1 MTVSARK
8 SSTAT
13 PLPHIWRLPAELT
26 SPEDIIVWAAPL
38 ASRPFLST
46 NFRPM
51 SAALL
56 HMVTQQLPDIPV
68 VWVDTGYN
76 TPATYRFAEA
86 VASRLRLDLH
96 IYTPTVT
103 VARRASVLGGVPPVG
118 HPEHAAFTREVKLAP
133 FERAVRELAPDVWFT
148 GIRAEQNDYRRSLG
162 VVSNGPGGSMKV
174 APVFHWTRLDL
185 DDYLYRH
192 DLPDNDDYFD
202 PTKGEDTRECGLQF
216 LGSGI

>member
-1 MTVSARK
+1 MSLSARK
-8 SSTAT
+8 SSNAAA
-13 PLPHIWRLPAELT
+13 LPSHWLLPPELT
-26 SPEDIIVWAAPL
+26 APEDILDWAAPL

-56 HMVTQQLPDIPV
+56 HMVTRRLPDIPV

-76 TPATYRFAEA
+76 TPATYRFAE
-86 VASRLRLDLH
+86 SLTKRLSLDLH
-96 IYTPTVT
+96 VYTPTIT
-103 VARRASVLGGVPPVG
+103 AARRAAILGGIPPVG
-118 HPEHAAFTREVKLAP
+118 HAEHAAFTREVKLAP
-133 FERAVRELAPDVWFT
+133 FERAIRELNPDVWFT

-162 VVSNGPGGSMKV
+162 AVSSGPGGSMKV

-202 PTKGEDTRECGLQF
+202 PTKGEDARECGLQF